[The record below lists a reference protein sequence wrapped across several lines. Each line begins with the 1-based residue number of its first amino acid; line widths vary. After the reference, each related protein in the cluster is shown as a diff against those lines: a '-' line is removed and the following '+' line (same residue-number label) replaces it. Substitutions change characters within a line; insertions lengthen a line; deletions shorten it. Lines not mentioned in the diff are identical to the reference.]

1 MDRFTA
7 MRVFV
12 DSVKLG
18 SLAAAADRHSMSR
31 SMVSRFVASLEEAY
45 GVRLLQ
51 RNNRSLALTDAGKD
65 ILPYCEQMLE
75 LDAEIG
81 GVANARH
88 KEPAGLIRVG
98 CATLLGHYYLVGA
111 MMRYME
117 LHPKVSVDLHRINYG
132 DIRFIDDE
140 IDIALLALHEV
151 PKGMQAI
158 KLVGGRRWRMYASP
172 RFLLKHG
179 YPECPKDLEK
189 FNCLINTFHG
199 NLWRLVQSGDDLFD
213 IEEVQ
218 VSGNFQ
224 SNDHRIL
231 MEAAI
236 AGSGII
242 LMPPAIART
251 HMAKGEIAPVLS
263 GYQTEALSLYAV
275 FPSEKHISATLQ
287 SMLKF
292 LTEDI
297 QRELNKV

>member
-1 MDRFTA
+1 MDRFVA

-12 DSVKLG
+12 DAVKFG
-18 SLAAAADRHSMSR
+18 SLAAAADRHTMSR
-31 SMVSRFVASLEEAY
+31 SMVSRYVASLEEAY

-51 RNNRSLALTDAGKD
+51 RNNRSLALTDAGRD
-65 ILPYCEQMLE
+65 ILPYCEQMLA
-75 LDAEIG
+75 LDGEIG

-98 CATLLGHYYLVGA
+98 CGTLLGHYYLVGA
-111 MMRYME
+111 MSRYME
-117 LHPKVSVDLHRINYG
+117 LHPKVGVDLHRADYG
-132 DIRFIDDE
+132 DLRFFEDE
-140 IDIALLALHEV
+140 IDVALLALHDV

-158 KLVGGRRWRMYASP
+158 RLVGGRRWRMYASP
-172 RFLLKHG
+172 KFLLKYGH
-179 YPECPKDLEK
+179 PESPRDLAR

-199 NLWRLVQSGDDLFD
+199 NLWRLVHSGDDLLD
-213 IEEVQ
+213 IEEVH
-218 VSGNFQ
+218 VAGNFQ

-236 AGSGII
+236 AGHGIV
-242 LMPPAIART
+242 LMPPAIARV
-251 HMAKGEIAPVLS
+251 HMAKGEVAPVLS

-275 FPSEKHISATLQ
+275 FPSEKHISATLD

-297 QRELNKV
+297 QRELSKV